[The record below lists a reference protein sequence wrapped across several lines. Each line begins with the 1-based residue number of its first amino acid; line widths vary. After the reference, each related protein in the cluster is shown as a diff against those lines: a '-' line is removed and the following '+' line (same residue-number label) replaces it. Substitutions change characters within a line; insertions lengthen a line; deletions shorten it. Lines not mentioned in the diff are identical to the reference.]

1 MSSPAAPGQQ
11 TRATLRAMSAVRV
24 EDDRRKQI
32 YLAAPARRIVSLV
45 PSDTFN
51 LFHLGAGERV
61 IARTRYCVE
70 PAAEVAAIA
79 EVGGTKDADVAAIIE
94 LAPDVVIANQEENSR
109 ADIDKLEMAGI
120 KVFLSFPKR
129 VAEGLNHLGRLAK
142 LLGMERDPASAGR
155 AKKVIGDLY
164 RTLREAEKK
173 RESVRP
179 LRGFM
184 PIWADP
190 LMTANR
196 DAFLSDAMDV
206 AGAVNVFA
214 ERERRYPLAADLGL
228 AATSPGYRTQGKDT
242 RYPRVTLDEVRASAP
257 EIVLLPDEPHPFSE
271 ADAQR
276 FRDLDIPAAKSQN
289 VVFCDG
295 KDAMWYGARAILGLP
310 RLRALID
317 AARAR
322 LDGAAP

>member
-1 MSSPAAPGQQ
+1 MNRIRLA
-11 TRATLRAMSAVRV
+11 
-24 EDDRRKQI
+24 DDRRKQI
-32 YLAAPARRIVSLV
+32 HLAAPARRVVSLV

-70 PAAEVAAIA
+70 PVAEVAAVP

-94 LAPDVVIANQEENSR
+94 LAPDVVIANQEENSK
-109 ADIDKLEMAGI
+109 ADIEKLEEAGI

-129 VAEGLNHLGRLAK
+129 VAEGLNHMGRLAK
-142 LLGMERDPASAGR
+142 LLGIDADPACAGR
-155 AKKVIGDLY
+155 TKKVIGDLY
-164 RTLREAEKK
+164 RILREAEKK
-173 RESVRP
+173 RETERP

-206 AGAVNVFA
+206 AGAINVFA

-228 AATSPGYRTQGKDT
+228 AATAPGYRTQGKDT
-242 RYPRVTLDEVRASAP
+242 RYPRVTLEEVQASAP

-276 FRDLDIPAAKSQN
+276 FRDLDIPAAKHQN
-289 VVFCDG
+289 IVFCDG

-310 RLRALID
+310 RLASLID
-317 AARAR
+317 SARAR
-322 LDGAAP
+322 IGASPG